1 MVPLKI
7 ELPDGF
13 LDEEVRCGYTVS
25 KQMKEVWAVELDLL
39 AELLRVCKKHD
50 IKIFA
55 SGGTL
60 LGAIRHKGM
69 IPWDDDIDMMMF
81 REDYDKL
88 CSVAADEF
96 EHPYFFQ
103 TEYTD
108 PGSLR
113 FHAQLR
119 NSLTTGMLTWEKEDP
134 NSTSSFNQGIFI
146 DIFPLDNVVEDQ
158 TLFKNQ
164 MERVVKEYKAVEKIA
179 SATTRYCPYAHSKI
193 NTIAKRIVHF
203 WGAPII
209 RKLKLEERYF
219 RKFED
224 TCRKYNDIETEY
236 IGEIP
241 FVADSERHIKLK
253 SDYSN
258 IKSMPFE
265 FLQIPVGEGYDDAL
279 RRVYGDY
286 MEYKIGN
293 NTHGGVFF
301 DVDRPYTEYV
311 EKLVRDKS
319 KL

>member
-7 ELPDGF
+7 ELPNGF

-39 AELLRVCKKHD
+39 AELLRVCRKHD

-55 SGGTL
+55 SGGTM

-88 CSVAADEF
+88 CRVAVDEF
-96 EHPYFFQ
+96 KHPYFFQ

-134 NSTSSFNQGIFI
+134 NSISTFNQGIFI
-146 DIFPLDNVVEDQ
+146 DIFPLDNIVEDQ
-158 TLFKNQ
+158 TLLKEQ
-164 MERVVKEYKAVEKIA
+164 LERVVNQHETVEKIA
-179 SATTRYCPYAHSKI
+179 SVTTRYCPYAHSKI

-203 WGAPII
+203 VGAPII
-209 RKLKLEERYF
+209 RKLNLEERYF
-219 RKFED
+219 KKFES
-224 TCRKYNDIETEY
+224 TCRKYNDTETEY

-265 FLQIPVGEGYDDAL
+265 FLYIPVGEGYDDAL

-293 NTHGGVFF
+293 NIHGGVFF
-301 DVDRPYTEYV
+301 DAERPYTEYLK
-311 EKLVRDKS
+311 EYNR
-319 KL
+319 